1 MFPTDL
7 LLLDIIV
14 ILAAARM
21 FGALSQKVGQPAVIG
36 EIVAGIA
43 LGPTLLGQVIGHRL
57 FPAEIVPSLT
67 TVADIGLVLYMFVV
81 GMELDKELVQGRLRV
96 AAGVAA
102 GATALPL
109 VLGCGVAI
117 WLAPRY
123 ASGGKLIFVLFFA
136 VSVSATAFPVLA
148 RILTDKG
155 LERTLLGGLSL
166 AAAAVIDVVS
176 YALLAV
182 VVAIA
187 SAAGHESWRLL
198 LAPVYFLFMVGVVRP
213 FLKRLVAPAFDRAG
227 PSGPRLCGVLIGLFA
242 SAWACQWMQVN
253 FIFGAFLFGAV
264 MPRSEG
270 IIRHLRTSLESA
282 VHLMLPIFFVVTGLT
297 VDLAKLRMDALGI
310 LAVILAVAIV
320 GKVGG
325 GYAGARLTGIPR
337 RGSAV
342 MAALVNTRGLTELVI
357 LSVGLQQHLL
367 NPQLYTLLIV
377 MALVTTAMTG
387 PLLNWTQPLVVS
399 APDPE
404 ARAGVPAFGAAGS
417 HANMASARPGDA
429 GDGRDNGSQDPY
441 VRTCGGPPVAKR

>member
-1 MFPTDL
+1 MAPTDL
-7 LLLDIIV
+7 LLLDIV
-14 ILAAARM
+14 VVLAAARF
-21 FGALSQKVGQPAVIG
+21 FGVLSVRLGQPLVIG

-57 FPAEIVPSLT
+57 FPAVVVPSLT
-67 TVADIGLVLYMFVV
+67 TVADVGLVLYMFVV
-81 GMELDKELVQGRLRV
+81 GMELDQELVQGKLRV
-96 AAGVAA
+96 AAGVAT
-102 GATALPL
+102 GATALPF

-123 ASGGKLIFVLFFA
+123 ATGSKLSFVLFFA

-176 YALLAV
+176 YALLAL

-187 SAAGHESWRLL
+187 SAAGHQSWRLL
-198 LAPVYFLFMVGVVRP
+198 FAPVYFLVMIFVVRP
-213 FLKRLVAPAFDRAG
+213 FLRRLVAPAFDRAG
-227 PSGPRLCGVLIGLFA
+227 RVTPRLCGVLIGLFA
-242 SAWACQWMQVN
+242 SAWVCQWMQVN

-270 IIRHLRTSLESA
+270 IIRHVRTNLESA
-282 VHLMLPIFFVVTGLT
+282 VAIMLPMFFVVTGLT
-297 VDLAKLRMDALGI
+297 VNLAKLRLGALGI
-310 LAVILAVAIV
+310 LAMIFAVAAV
-320 GKVGG
+320 GKLGG
-325 GYAGARLTGIPR
+325 GYVGARLTGIPR

-357 LSVGLQQHLL
+357 LSVGLQEHLL
-367 NPQLYTLLIV
+367 SSQLYSLLVV

-387 PLLNWTQPLVVS
+387 PLLNWIQPLVVS
-399 APDPE
+399 PPHPE
-404 ARAGVPAFGAAGS
+404 TSTGAPAFVTEGYRVNVPSAAD
-417 HANMASARPGDA
+417 REIRLPE
-429 GDGRDNGSQDPY
+429 DG
-441 VRTCGGPPVAKR
+441 